1 MQKIT
6 MHYHAFPHSSIEQ
19 SCSCS
24 SCNNS
29 GVGTSGIGCSNVL
42 LHLLRSQAP
51 EIETP
56 ECSFPPKMLLSY
68 NSVDKRSFHYTSYDL
83 ICPDSI
89 LRYIYHAKIKCPCL
103 SLLIPLHLH
112 NRSLEKHSD
121 SHYHPAIMSTLCLKP
136 PSDSPFTLPLSE
148 PSPNGDYWIWNLSP
162 KERDHIASMLAC
174 DGM

>member
-6 MHYHAFPHSSIEQ
+6 MHYHAFPHSSVEQ

-24 SCNNS
+24 TCNSS

-42 LHLLRSQAP
+42 LHLCSRAP

-56 ECSFPPKMLLSY
+56 ECSFPPKMLLPY

-89 LRYIYHAKIKCPCL
+89 RRYIYHAKIKCPCL
-103 SLLIPLHLH
+103 SFLISLHLH
-112 NRSLEKHSD
+112 NQSLEKHSD
-121 SHYHPAIMSTLCLKP
+121 SHY
-136 PSDSPFTLPLSE
+136 PSSHYVYSLSQAPYRQPLYPTIVRALP
-148 PSPNGDYWIWNLSP
+148 
-162 KERDHIASMLAC
+162 
-174 DGM
+174 